1 MTSTLVLAA
10 RLRAL
15 DDETLVAAVAARGTP
30 RYGVDDFFDLADAM
44 LDRDSVQRSLATFD
58 RPTLAVL
65 AVLAA
70 SPASAT
76 AQRVADVLA
85 RSGAVPSQQP
95 DAVGARLEETASLLL
110 TLREG
115 DTYRLY
121 DAVRDQ
127 LESWPAIGLP
137 SPAELISASP
147 PPALAR
153 VPDTEQR
160 FSDGLAAERAFI
172 AVSTVTELVSELQRE
187 GARELQKGGLALPA
201 AKRIAVALSV
211 DVGDVPTVVSI
222 AGRGGL
228 IAPELGVWLPTDT
241 GVEWQQQPTADR
253 WRVLA
258 AAWRDALPADL
269 RGVLADRAHAVWG
282 NRLHEF
288 VRWAYPAAGEA
299 MQARVTAYTRD
310 AEWLGITARQAPS
323 TAGTLLLESGPAEAA
338 TAIAAMFPPEVERVY
353 LQHDLSIVSP
363 GPLTPAVDA
372 RLRTLADVE
381 SRALASTYRVSA
393 GSLGRAIAAGE
404 SAETIRAFLA
414 EISLTG
420 VPQPLDYLI
429 SEATERYGRVRVG
442 DLDAV
447 RALDAARA
455 VGTPAND
462 REAGA
467 HTVVESDDAE
477 LLTTIAVDQ
486 ALRPIALMRTGQTRL
501 VSRFPRDIVFW
512 ALSDARYPVAA
523 VDADGTI
530 VGLQRHRVA
539 RTTPPPA
546 PNTATALVERLRAAE
561 QADGPDTGAQ
571 WLARQLDIA
580 IRSKTT
586 VTVSVDMPDGRIV
599 EYLLEPTG
607 LGGGR
612 LRGRDR
618 KADIERTLPLS
629 SIRGLNPADATEAGS
644 ADGEA

>member
-1 MTSTLVLAA
+1 MTSILVFAE

-15 DDETLVAAVAARGTP
+15 DDDALAAALAVRGAP
-30 RYGVDDFFDLADAM
+30 RYGVDDFFDLADAL
-44 LDRDSVQRSLATFD
+44 LDRDSVQRALAGFD

-70 SPASAT
+70 SAAPAT

-85 RSGAVPSQQP
+85 ASGAIPSQEP
-95 DAVGARLEETASLLL
+95 DAVQARLEATASLLL
-110 TLREG
+110 TLHEG

-127 LESWPAIGLP
+127 LESWPELGLP
-137 SPAELISASP
+137 APADLISAPP
-147 PPALAR
+147 PPALAP

-160 FSDGLAAERAFI
+160 FSDRLASERAFL
-172 AVSTVTELVSELQRE
+172 AVSTVTELASELQRE

-201 AKRIAVALSV
+201 GKRIASALGV
-211 DVGDVPTVVSI
+211 DVADVATVVSI
-222 AGRGGL
+222 AARAGL
-228 IAPELGVWLPTDT
+228 IGLEHATWLPTDA
-241 GVEWQQQPTADR
+241 GVRWQQQPTADR

-282 NRLHEF
+282 DRLHEF
-288 VRWAYPAAGEA
+288 VDWAYPAAGEA

-310 AEWLGITARQAPS
+310 AEWLGITAQQAPS
-323 TAGTLLLESGPAEAA
+323 SAGTLLLEAGPAEAA
-338 TAIAAMFPPEVERVY
+338 RTIASLFPPEVDHVY

-393 GSLGRAIAAGE
+393 ASLVRAIAAGE
-404 SAETIRAFLA
+404 TAETIHAFLA
-414 EISLTG
+414 QISLTG

-429 SEATERYGRVRVG
+429 TDAAERYGRVRVG
-442 DLDAV
+442 DLDA
-447 RALDAARA
+447 
-455 VGTPAND
+455 PATD
-462 REAGA
+462 REAGS
-467 HTVVESDDAE
+467 HTVVQSDDTA

-486 ALRPIALMRTGQTRL
+486 ALRPVALVRTGPTRL
-501 VSRFPRDIVFW
+501 VSRFPRDVVFW

-523 VDADGTI
+523 VDSDGAI
-530 VGLQRHRVA
+530 VGLHRHHVA
-539 RTTPPPA
+539 PTAPPPA
-546 PNTATALVERLRAAE
+546 PNPAKALVERLRAAE

-580 IRSKTT
+580 IRGKAT
-586 VTVSVDMPDGRIV
+586 VTVSVAMPDGRIV

-629 SIRGLNPADATEAGS
+629 SIRGLNAAEATEATESETTGS
-644 ADGEA
+644 EA

>member
-1 MTSTLVLAA
+1 MTSTLVLAE

-15 DDETLVAAVAARGTP
+15 DDVTLATAVAARGVP
-30 RYGVDDFFDLADAM
+30 RYGVDDFFDLADAL
-44 LDRDSVQRSLATFD
+44 LDRDSVQRALATFD

-65 AVLAA
+65 AVLATSGA
-70 SPASAT
+70 PAT
-76 AQRVADVLA
+76 AQRVADLLA
-85 RSGAVPSQQP
+85 ASGSIPSQEP
-95 DAVGARLEETASLLL
+95 DAVAARLEATASLLL
-110 TLREG
+110 TFRHG
-115 DTYRLY
+115 DAYIVY
-121 DAVRDQ
+121 DAVRQQ
-127 LESWPAIGLP
+127 LESWPETGLP
-137 SPAELISASP
+137 SPEQLVSAPP
-147 PPALAR
+147 PPALAP

-160 FSDGLAAERAFI
+160 FSDRLAAERAFL

-201 AKRIAVALSV
+201 AKRVAMALTI
-211 DVGDVPTVVSI
+211 DVTDVPTVVSI
-222 AGRGGL
+222 AARAGL
-228 IAPELGVWLPTDT
+228 IAIEHATWLPTDA
-241 GVEWQQQPTADR
+241 GVEWQQEPTANR

-258 AAWRDALPADL
+258 GAWRDALPADL

-282 NRLHEF
+282 DRLHEF
-288 VRWAYPAAGEA
+288 VGWAYPAAGEA

-310 AEWLGITARQAPS
+310 AEWLGITARQTPS

-338 TAIAAMFPPEVERVY
+338 GTIASLFPPEVDHVY

-393 GSLGRAIAAGE
+393 ASLGRAIAAGE
-404 SAETIRAFLA
+404 TAQTIHEFLA
-414 EISLTG
+414 QISLTG

-429 SEATERYGRVRVG
+429 SDAAERYGRVRVG

-447 RALDAARA
+447 RAARA
-455 VGTPAND
+455 SDAPADD
-462 REAGA
+462 RETGA
-467 HTVVESDDAE
+467 HTVVTSDDAE
-477 LLTTIAVDQ
+477 LLTTIVVDQ
-486 ALRPIALMRTGQTRL
+486 ALRPIALLRTGPTRL
-501 VSRFPRDIVFW
+501 VSRFPRDVVFW

-523 VDADGTI
+523 EDPDGTI

-539 RTTPPPA
+539 QTAPLPA
-546 PNTATALVERLRAAE
+546 PNPAAALVERLRAAE
-561 QADGPDTGAQ
+561 KAEGPDTGAQ

-580 IRSKTT
+580 IRSKAT
-586 VTVSVDMPDGRIV
+586 VTVSVAMPDGQV
-599 EYLLEPTG
+599 VDYLLEPTG

-629 SIRGLNPADATEAGS
+629 SIRGLNAVEAPDTGTEG
-644 ADGEA
+644 GEA